1 MNMKMKYMITK
12 WSGLAAALLA
22 LVILP
27 AACQRGEEEAPAS
40 RPRKVEEA
48 ATARKAGQIVIDASL
63 EQQPS
68 SKTSL
73 NEDHRVLWSAGDQI
87 RVFNASHP
95 DGVVFTLMDESA
107 GTVKGKFSGDAPG
120 GNGPF
125 YAVYPASSAVRL
137 NNGNLSI
144 SLPEEQQAV
153 AGGFGENASLA
164 VARTEALASLDFHN
178 VLGAISFTVL
188 GSKRIARIELESNEA
203 LWGSGVVT
211 LAEEG
216 DPALTMTATGAA
228 NKRVILDCTTSQDNS
243 FYLML
248 PPGTLKKGFSITLY
262 DTDGDLAFKGSSST
276 ANTIVRSSIVNMP
289 AIPYEAQYNGAFFSF
304 PGFGLLDGVNA
315 GGSLD
320 AAQAFEDAP
329 SQYATSVQQSSKRK
343 LRVQDWEKGLVATFT
358 TDYSLEVGKSYQIAI
373 ETLQGSTYTSETRS
387 FMLVRKNAQAAW
399 FVSADGKQGFIL
411 PMED

>member
-1 MNMKMKYMITK
+1 MKYAVYRWTA
-12 WSGLAAALLA
+12 LAAAVVALA
-22 LVILP
+22 VLP
-27 AACQRGEEEAPAS
+27 AACRSEQEEIVPT
-40 RPRKVEEA
+40 RPPKVEETPA
-48 ATARKAGQIVIDASL
+48 VVRKAGQIVIDASL

-73 NEDHRVLWSAGDQI
+73 NEDHRVLWSKGDQI

-95 DGVVFTLMDESA
+95 DGVVFTLLDESA

-125 YAVYPASSAVRL
+125 FAVYPASSAVRL
-137 NNGNLSI
+137 NSGNLSI
-144 SLPEEQQAV
+144 SLPAEQQAV

-178 VLGAISFTVL
+178 VLGAISFTVQ
-188 GSKRIARIELESNEA
+188 GSKRIARIELESSEA
-203 LWGSGVVT
+203 LWGTGVVT
-211 LAEEG
+211 LQDGGE
-216 DPALTMTATGAA
+216 PALTMTATGSD
-228 NKRVILDCTTSQDNS
+228 NKKATLDCTTSQDNS

-248 PPGTLKKGFSITLY
+248 PPGTLKKGFNVTLY
-262 DTDGDLAFKGSSST
+262 DTDGNLAFKGSSSA

-289 AIPYEAQYNGAFFSF
+289 AFQYQAQYNGAFFSF

-315 GGSLD
+315 GGSLS

-329 SQYATSVQQSSKRK
+329 SQYATSVRQGSTRK
-343 LRVQDWEKGLVATFT
+343 LRVQDWEKGLVATYT
-358 TDYSLEVGKSYQIAI
+358 TDYSLEVGNSYQIAI
-373 ETLQGSTYTSETRS
+373 EKLQGSSYTSESRS
-387 FMLVRKNAQAAW
+387 FTLVRKNTQAAW